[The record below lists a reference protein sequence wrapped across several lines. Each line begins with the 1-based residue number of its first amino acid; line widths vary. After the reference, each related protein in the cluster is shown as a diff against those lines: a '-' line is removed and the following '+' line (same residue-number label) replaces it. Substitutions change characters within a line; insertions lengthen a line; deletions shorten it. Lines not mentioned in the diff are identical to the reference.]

1 VESAGWRRWTGGG
14 GIVVGKEGDKVKR
27 GGGRRLEP
35 DGVRRT
41 MIRDRTA
48 VRDRGRNRARREADR
63 QGGDAVTLKNR
74 GCRESEPAF

>member
-1 VESAGWRRWTGGG
+1 M
-14 GIVVGKEGDKVKR
+14 VGKEGDKVKR